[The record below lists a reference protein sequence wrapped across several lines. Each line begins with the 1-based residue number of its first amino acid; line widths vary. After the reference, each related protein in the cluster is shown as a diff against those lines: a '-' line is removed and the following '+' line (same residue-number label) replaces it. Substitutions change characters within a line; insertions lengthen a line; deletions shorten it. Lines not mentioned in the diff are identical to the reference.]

1 MNEEMNAQAE
11 EANKPPVGY
20 CRVCGK
26 ALREGEAQVSQG
38 ISYCSEHGPASAPPA
53 SPPQAPPADSPY
65 SSSRKGGI
73 DTSPPLAFILGWIPG
88 VGAVYNQQYAKGVI
102 HVIVF
107 GLLIAIMDAPGSDS
121 LEALFGMMTALW
133 FFYMAFEAYHTAKK
147 RQQGLPVDEFSSI
160 LPLKNQAGSKAG
172 PVVLIAS
179 GVLFLLITMDV
190 VAIYQIVRFW
200 PLLLIALGAYLLYNR
215 VSDGGS
221 SEEARH
227 E

>member
-1 MNEEMNAQAE
+1 MNEETNVQTEGAE
-11 EANKPPVGY
+11 NPPVGY

-26 ALREGEAQVSQG
+26 ALQEGEAQVSQG
-38 ISYCSEHGPASAPPA
+38 ISYCSEHGPANASPPP
-53 SPPQAPPADSPY
+53 PPQAPPADSPY
-65 SSSRKGGI
+65 SSPRKEGI

-107 GLLIAIMDAPGSDS
+107 GLLVAITDAPGSDS
-121 LEALFGMMTALW
+121 LEALFGMMIALW
-133 FFYMAFEAYHTAKK
+133 FFYMAFEAFFTAKK
-147 RQQGLPVDEFSSI
+147 RQLGMPVDEFSSI

-172 PVVLIAS
+172 PIVLIAS

-215 VSDGGS
+215 VSDDGRS
-221 SEEARH
+221 QEISH